1 MNKDDQKGVKWC
13 SGNMVLI
20 PSRNEYMS
28 AGLNPIL
35 WWTRDDYNSFKQSA
49 NSEIRLFSVHEGINM
64 KEASKK
70 LYQPQACDLT
80 DDSYN
85 EDDDYYVEDVEDA
98 IDDNTSTDEV
108 TGDNNNERNEC
119 SFPLQRSDS
128 LDCMSSLKQ
137 HEQNGS
143 PKRCLMRAKDSAEFL
158 SSFKHSSEIITPDEY
173 LSFCVPLKEP
183 VVLIEKETRKREGKK
198 KNDLSSIIVLGSFVL
213 LVILW
218 LR

>member
-1 MNKDDQKGVKWC
+1 MNKDEQKGVKWC

-20 PSRNEYMS
+20 PSRNEYIS

-80 DDSYN
+80 NDSYS
-85 EDDDYYVEDVEDA
+85 EDDDYYMEDVDDA
-98 IDDNTSTDEV
+98 IDDNTSFDEV
-108 TGDNNNERNEC
+108 NGDNNNEL
-119 SFPLQRSDS
+119 PLQRSDS

-137 HEQNGS
+137 HVNNGS
-143 PKRCLMRAKDSAEFL
+143 PKKCLLRAKDSAEFL
-158 SSFKHSSEIITPDEY
+158 TAFKHSSEIKTPDEY

-183 VVLIEKETRKREGKK
+183 VVLIEKESRMREGKK
-198 KNDLSSIIVLGSFVL
+198 KNDLSSIIVLGSFVI